1 MVKESTYDCI
11 TFSKYKDTTKRLL
24 KYSFPHMAES
34 DFDAAIDYSIKK
46 RYEEHPA
53 SIFNNY
59 TNKRLDT
66 TLLDITNYIYTR
78 EPILTGYGVMFK
90 KHGVVPNP
98 VTKVIQQFLDNRS
111 IHKGI
116 MFRYEKGSEDYE
128 RWNLVQQLDKIDAN
142 GIFGIL
148 TMNASLIYNIHVGA
162 SILAQARSQIS
173 AAAMQFE
180 MFLSNSVQFGSLDEV
195 VVYIDNIVREKST
208 RQYQDKFIIKED
220 VPLHQVF
227 GHLIMM
233 CGWYW
238 IPDEEEMEII
248 WNMLQNMSQWDLN
261 RIYYKNNLYEFMNA
275 SDYMRGLLK
284 TILEK
289 LKTPY
294 MEPMKPP
301 KEIKAELDEF
311 RDIMLEYVYYS
322 YPIPDK
328 VDRMKNMVKSIIMI
342 SDTDS
347 AIISLDAWFR
357 YSLELVKGEHLQM
370 FNKKIDVF
378 REVEFDEFGDIKD
391 TSWRECV
398 DFVEQD
404 ITFDFYDD
412 DLVELEH
419 KIDPTVFLPQD
430 GLRYSIINIMCYIL
444 DWISNDYMLK
454 FTKCH
459 HSWAPDKDC
468 KIILKNE
475 FLFKRAL
482 LTTGQKNYASYQEI
496 QEGHKIPPEEALDIK
511 GIQALIKAGTP
522 APTKKALKKILYED
536 ILTADNIDQVK
547 IIKHLAAVERNIVNS
562 IASGSK
568 EYYKPV
574 NVKSTHSYDDPMGI
588 QGIKASV
595 AWNALKRDDQ
605 EPINLDQRNHIDIA
619 KVQLNKKTLNRL
631 EQFPEVYDKAVKL
644 LEDPAFKK
652 NGECTSIA
660 IPPSEDVPDWLIA
673 IIDTNTIVTDNI
685 SGFPVESVGIQRLD
699 KNVNLST
706 MIKL

>member
-1 MVKESTYDCI
+1 MVKDSAYDSI
-11 TFSKYKDTTKRLL
+11 TFTKYKDTTKRLL
-24 KYSFPHMAES
+24 KYSFPHMTES
-34 DFDAAIDYSIKK
+34 DFDAAINYSMRK

-53 SIFNNY
+53 SIYNNY

-66 TLLDITNYIYTR
+66 TLLDIANYIYTR
-78 EPILTGYGVMFK
+78 EPILTGFGVMFK
-90 KHGVVPNP
+90 KHGTVPNP
-98 VTKVIQQFLDNRS
+98 VAKVIQQFLDNRS
-111 IHKGI
+111 IHKAE
-116 MFRYEKGSEDYE
+116 MFKYEKGSEDYE

-180 MFLSNSVQFGSLDEV
+180 MFLSNSVQFGSLDEIV
-195 VVYIDNIVREKST
+195 IYIDNIVREKSS
-208 RQYQDKFIIKED
+208 RKYDDKFIIQED

-238 IPDEEEMEII
+238 IPDEEDMEIV
-248 WNMLQNMSQWDLN
+248 WNMLQNLSQWDLN

-275 SDYMRGLLK
+275 SPYMRNLLH
-284 TILEK
+284 TILVK
-289 LKTPY
+289 LKKPY

-301 KEIKAELDEF
+301 KEIKVELDEF

-328 VDRMKNMVKSIIMI
+328 VDRMKAMTKSIIMI

-347 AIISLDAWFR
+347 AIISLDAWYR
-357 YSLELVKGEHLQM
+357 YSLELVKGEWLQM
-370 FNKKIDVF
+370 FTKKLDVF
-378 REVEFDEFGDIKD
+378 RPVEFDEFGDIKD

-398 DFVEQD
+398 DFVEHD
-404 ITFDFYDD
+404 ITFDFYEDD
-412 DLVELEH
+412 AIELEH

-459 HSWAPDKDC
+459 HSWAPDKEC

-475 FLFKRAL
+475 FLFRRAL

-496 QEGHKIPPEEALDIK
+496 QEGHLIPPEEALDIK

-547 IIKHLAAVERNIVNS
+547 IIKHLAAVEKNIVRS
-562 IASGSK
+562 IESGSK

-574 NVKSTHSYDDPMGI
+574 NVKSTHSYDDPMGV

-595 AWNALKRDDQ
+595 AWNMLKDDKQ

-619 KVQLNKKTLNRL
+619 KVQLNKKTINRL

-644 LEDPAFKK
+644 LEMKDFKK

-699 KNVNLST
+699 KKVNLST